1 MVENFRIISG
11 GIEVGNIFSD
21 YFSSVLEYMTALTQI
36 TNTEVLAFIAAL
48 VFKLLSRKGLFI
60 NGKDNRNC

>member
-36 TNTEVLAFIAAL
+36 TNTEHSHL
-48 VFKLLSRKGLFI
+48 
-60 NGKDNRNC
+60 